1 MNYFQADGKDAVPT
15 GCWIELSFHQMLER
29 VQLPPADGKD
39 AVSAGKSLVPTS
51 CWKGL
56 GSNKLLEREKF
67 PLADERVQLSPAAG
81 KGSISKSCCNG
92 SSSHQL
98 TRNDGS

>member
-1 MNYFQADGKDAVPT
+1 MNYFPADGKGAVPT
-15 GCWIELSFHQMLER
+15 GCWVELSFHQMLER
-29 VQLPPADGKD
+29 AQLPPADGKD
-39 AVSAGKSLVPTS
+39 AVSAGKSVVPTS

-56 GSNKLLEREKF
+56 GSNKF

-81 KGSISKSCCNG
+81 KGSISKSCCDG